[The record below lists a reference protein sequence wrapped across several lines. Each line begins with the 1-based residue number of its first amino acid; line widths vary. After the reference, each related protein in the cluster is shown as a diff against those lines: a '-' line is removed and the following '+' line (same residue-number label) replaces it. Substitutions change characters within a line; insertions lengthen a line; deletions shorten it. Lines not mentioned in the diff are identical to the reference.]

1 MKPNLLSQGHKSILL
16 DRSASVDNLGR
27 RSTDESGGK
36 NDISMSTTSGS
47 SANIVSIGVQV
58 DLCKS
63 VSSPS
68 LRRRLAD
75 KADLYTD
82 VENVAGN
89 VVTSRHNKE
98 PR

>member
-1 MKPNLLSQGHKSILL
+1 MNY
-16 DRSASVDNLGR
+16 RSASVDNLGR
-27 RSTDESGGK
+27 RSADENVSK
-36 NDISMSTTSGS
+36 NDISKSSASGS
-47 SANIVSIGVQV
+47 SVNIGVQV

-75 KADLYTD
+75 KADMYND

-98 PR
+98 PRYSTH